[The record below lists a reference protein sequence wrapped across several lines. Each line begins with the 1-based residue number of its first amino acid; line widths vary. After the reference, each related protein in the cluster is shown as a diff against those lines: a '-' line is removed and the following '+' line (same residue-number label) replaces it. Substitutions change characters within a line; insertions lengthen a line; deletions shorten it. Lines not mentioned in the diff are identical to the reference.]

1 MAACEICNVCNKK
14 VLRHSFH
21 MRCNLCKKL
30 SHIKCLPFV
39 NKNDSIYINRDSNIW
54 YCTLCASHIF
64 PFNHIFNDED
74 FILALS
80 DSWNDQKS
88 IPFDL
93 LDNHDRLILPFDFN
107 EDFDSPLSDS
117 DPDVQFYNSQCNTM
131 LNSCDYYL
139 ETGMNTKL
147 KSLNIRSSAFS
158 LFHMNIRSVTKNL
171 SKLDSLLSDI
181 DHEFSIVALSETW
194 LKSDNYL
201 LYGINNYNSEHSY
214 RSTKGGGGVAL
225 YVKNDIEY
233 FLRDDLSTND
243 KNIECLFIEID
254 KSFIGKNQDVIVG
267 VLYRPPDTDIAT
279 FNEYLQSILHK
290 TRAEKKQ
297 LYLLG
302 DFNINLLNAETHN
315 HTHEFMDLMY
325 SYSLLPN
332 ITKPTRV
339 TQKSATIID
348 NIFSNNLLQSD
359 KIMTGIIYSDIT
371 DHFPIFHIDY
381 SSHKQ
386 QESLFIKRRMFSDSN
401 MRSFSSA
408 LSCHTWHH
416 VLDNNDPQAAYTLFM
431 NDFIDMYDSNF
442 PIKHIKFGYKT
453 RKSWLS
459 EGLKKAITIKNRL
472 FRRARKS
479 QNREDEN
486 IYKKFRNKLN
496 GMLDK
501 AEKSHYSKL
510 MEEHKSNL
518 KKSWNILKEVI
529 NKKKSNVSYS
539 RFMVNDKITTN
550 KETIANS
557 FNSFFVNVG
566 PSLADKIP
574 SDDRSP
580 TIFMQKRVMH
590 TMMLESVDSDE
601 VIRIIR
607 NLKEGGCGWDNIN
620 ASIVKS
626 TFTSFIEP
634 LTHVLNLSITN
645 GVFPNEMKIARV
657 VPLFK
662 SGDSMLFSN
671 YRPVSVLPV
680 FSKVLERLMYKR
692 LLSFIQKHNLL
703 YLYQFGFRA
712 EHSPELALLFLVDK
726 VSSALEDG
734 EYVLGLFLDFSKA
747 FDTVNHSILFSKL
760 EIY

>member
-1 MAACEICNVCNKK
+1 M
-14 VLRHSFH
+14 
-21 MRCNLCKKL
+21 
-30 SHIKCLPFV
+30 
-39 NKNDSIYINRDSNIW
+39 
-54 YCTLCASHIF
+54 
-64 PFNHIFNDED
+64 
-74 FILALS
+74 
-80 DSWNDQKS
+80 
-88 IPFDL
+88 
-93 LDNHDRLILPFDFN
+93 
-107 EDFDSPLSDS
+107 
-117 DPDVQFYNSQCNTM
+117 
-131 LNSCDYYL
+131 
-139 ETGMNTKL
+139 
-147 KSLNIRSSAFS
+147 
-158 LFHMNIRSVTKNL
+158 
-171 SKLDSLLSDI
+171 
-181 DHEFSIVALSETW
+181 
-194 LKSDNYL
+194 
-201 LYGINNYNSEHSY
+201 
-214 RSTKGGGGVAL
+214 
-225 YVKNDIEY
+225 
-233 FLRDDLSTND
+233 STNK

-486 IYKKFRNKLN
+486 IYKQ
-496 GMLDK
+496 
-501 AEKSHYSKL
+501 
-510 MEEHKSNL
+510 EH
-518 KKSWNILKEVI
+518 
-529 NKKKSNVSYS
+529 
-539 RFMVNDKITTN
+539 R
-550 KETIANS
+550 
-557 FNSFFVNVG
+557 G
-566 PSLADKIP
+566 PKQNP
-574 SDDRSP
+574 SAAQ
-580 TIFMQKRVMH
+580 TC
-590 TMMLESVDSDE
+590 L
-601 VIRIIR
+601 
-607 NLKEGGCGWDNIN
+607 
-620 ASIVKS
+620 
-626 TFTSFIEP
+626 
-634 LTHVLNLSITN
+634 
-645 GVFPNEMKIARV
+645 
-657 VPLFK
+657 
-662 SGDSMLFSN
+662 
-671 YRPVSVLPV
+671 
-680 FSKVLERLMYKR
+680 
-692 LLSFIQKHNLL
+692 
-703 YLYQFGFRA
+703 
-712 EHSPELALLFLVDK
+712 
-726 VSSALEDG
+726 
-734 EYVLGLFLDFSKA
+734 
-747 FDTVNHSILFSKL
+747 
-760 EIY
+760 